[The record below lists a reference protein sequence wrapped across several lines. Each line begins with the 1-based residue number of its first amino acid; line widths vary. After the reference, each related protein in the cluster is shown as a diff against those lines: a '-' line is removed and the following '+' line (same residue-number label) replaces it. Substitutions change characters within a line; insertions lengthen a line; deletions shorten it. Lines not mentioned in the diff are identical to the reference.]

1 MVEMVE
7 MSVCIFLLFILGA
20 VQVLRNQCSGLFR
33 GQPPH
38 QYHWIHDWRIIIQD
52 ECHEFVANLQ
62 VWDLW
67 CRVHEEGQPWKAHGP
82 TKSRSGGECSVC
94 GSCLSDARSFEKHMK
109 SHKTCSV
116 KVDGV
121 KCGKTFGTAE
131 ETMAHKKKHT
141 TFDIFKIESSQVKG
155 YMLNFDNCYQ
165 SMFTS

>member
-1 MVEMVE
+1 MNAMNSLPTCKCEI
-7 MSVCIFLLFILGA
+7 CGA
-20 VQVLRNQCSGLFR
+20 GYMKK
-33 GQPPH
+33 G
-38 QYHWIHDWRIIIQD
+38 
-52 ECHEFVANLQ
+52 NLEKHME
-62 VWDLW
+62 DK
-67 CRVHEEGQPWKAHGP
+67 HHGP
-82 TKSRSGGECSVC
+82 TKIRSGGECSVC